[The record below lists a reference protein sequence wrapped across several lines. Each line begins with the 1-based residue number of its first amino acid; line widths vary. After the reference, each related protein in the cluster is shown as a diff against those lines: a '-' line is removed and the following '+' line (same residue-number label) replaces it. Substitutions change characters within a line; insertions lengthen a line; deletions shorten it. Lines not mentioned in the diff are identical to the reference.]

1 MQLADTDTLLAPAMA
16 RLQQLGQTL
25 LQQGEAPKLQYQSLE
40 SKLSVLEGSILSS
53 GTFCLLQAAL
63 HLLLLAP
70 SSARLLLHLHGHM
83 SPRCTL
89 RH

>member
-1 MQLADTDTLLAPAMA
+1 MQVHMRSVMQLADTDTLLAPAMA

-53 GTFCLLQAAL
+53 GET
-63 HLLLLAP
+63 HRKLLA
-70 SSARLLLHLHGHM
+70 M
-83 SPRCTL
+83 SPRLLCLPLCPMAPPFVL
-89 RH
+89 RR